1 MKIILIPLSTFYFST
16 AYLSK
21 NFYVYTLSKID
32 GYDKVILSDMW
43 PQDCA
48 KECVASTG
56 FTCRSFDY
64 DRIKRECYLSDINKD
79 TVGLVPTLDTYP
91 FDYYERGKSDG

>member
-1 MKIILIPLSTFYFST
+1 MGLFT

-21 NFYVYTLSKID
+21 NFYVYTLAKVD
-32 GYDKVILSDMW
+32 GYDRQILNDIW

-48 KECVASTG
+48 KQCVMTTA

-64 DRIKRECYLSDINKD
+64 DRINRVCYLAEVTKD
-79 TVGLVPTLDTYP
+79 DVGGLTPTYDTYP
-91 FDYYERGKSDG
+91 FDYYERGRY